1 MSKRPDTCNKK
12 ESKKNTTTCSQRCSK
27 DETSGKPEI
36 IWYSDPV
43 GPNETIVI
51 NGYAFSADCKVE
63 LKRLTDKQNNRPIE
77 VGLDPL
83 VVTPD
88 SIKVVVPENWKQ
100 GIYSCKVTNGS
111 DCSREV
117 LVNAPDIWWQQGD
130 AGVNTACQGG
140 WLRLQGKC
148 LAFDSELQVKLMS
161 ESTEISL
168 EIKSFSKYS
177 IEVSIPENIK
187 PGQYNL
193 VYSNGYGG
201 KRGFVTVEGIIIQ
214 PQKKC
219 EKVISVLD
227 YGADPSGKKDSTTA
241 VIEVLEQLGG
251 FGGGVVYFPSGR
263 YRIDSILRSGY
274 FIKTSLKIPQNVT
287 LRGESME
294 LVSLWWP
301 DQEKPLPSL
310 IEGGSDFTI
319 EDLTIYT
326 QGKHSSIIT
335 GESNVTINRVRIRA
349 NCYYMTN
356 NNGQHHHG
364 RVVDVDFS
372 DTSLGSAFVIWG
384 DNLKITD
391 CDIYTSNIC
400 FDIRH
405 CHGGYIANNTVM
417 SKNFFFLSG
426 CSEFIFEKNKFT
438 GNQLTSGG
446 SNFALHFGARVC
458 KHTYLAHNSISHIYG
473 GDHEAFTLDG
483 HGNSYLG
490 GIKNVDGNRITLSGN
505 WFPKIKDR
513 AYLDD
518 SQGVALFIIE
528 GKGRGQY
535 RWIEDYKNLDIT
547 LDSPWLV
554 EPDENSIVSVS
565 AFNGRHLIIGNT
577 MSDTGT
583 AVQLYPPNYEC
594 IVAENRSYRAS
605 NINCMSRLRKD
616 KKNESIWIELSWYN
630 QFLDNEIVEGNC
642 WGGGCTE
649 VDRWIGGETCLN
661 VWAMQLHYYTDKH
674 GEGQGGF
681 VSDEVVKD
689 MLKEKSVRAISIPLS
704 LFTIIRRHKIHNN
717 SSIRIRSRVSETL
730 IENCEISNS
739 ARGIRVDSE
748 LDFETPKGLGQL
760 FDFDPS
766 DSDKIKVFRFL
777 SPDKLLMR
785 NNKFTNVKTEY
796 CGNALHLNTIKQ
808 C

>member
-1 MSKRPDTCNKK
+1 MKTKAPAKK
-12 ESKKNTTTCSQRCSK
+12 ISSH
-27 DETSGKPEI
+27 KPEI

-51 NGYAFSADCKVE
+51 NGDAFSTDCRVQ
-63 LKRLTDKQNNRPIE
+63 LKRLADNKNDK
-77 VGLDPL
+77 VVAKTLDPL
-83 VVTPD
+83 VATEQ
-88 SIKVVVPENWKQ
+88 SIKVVVPKGWDQ
-100 GIYSCKVTNGS
+100 GIYSCQVENG
-111 DCSREV
+111 DKISREV

-130 AGVNTACQGG
+130 EGVDTSRQGG

-148 LAFDSELQVKLMS
+148 LAFDREPQVKLVS
-161 ESTEISL
+161 GNKGIPLKVE
-168 EIKSFSKYS
+168 KYS
-177 IEVSIPENIK
+177 NYSVEVAIPGDIK
-187 PGQYNL
+187 PGDFKL
-193 VYSNGYGG
+193 TYSNGYGSELG
-201 KRGFVTVEGIIIQ
+201 VVER
-214 PQKKC
+214 
-219 EKVISVLD
+219 EKVTILAKKELEKQKVINVLD
-227 YGADPSGKKDSTTA
+227 YGADPSGKKDSTLAIVA
-241 VIEVLEQLGG
+241 VIEHLGG
-251 FGGGVVYFPSGR
+251 FGGGVVYFPAGR

-301 DQEKPLPSL
+301 DQEEPLPAL
-310 IEGGSDFTI
+310 IEGSNDFTV

-356 NNGQHHHG
+356 NNGQRHHE
-364 RVVDVDFS
+364 RIVDVDFS

-384 DNLKITD
+384 SNLKITN

-405 CHGGYIANNTVM
+405 CHGGYIASNTVM

-426 CSEFIFEKNKFT
+426 CSEFIFEGNKFT
-438 GNQLTSGG
+438 GNQLTTGG

-458 KHTYLAHNSISHIYG
+458 RHTYLAHNSISHIYG

-490 GIKNVDGNRITLSGN
+490 GVKNVKDNKLSLSGSWYKN
-505 WFPKIKDR
+505 VKQKGYM
-513 AYLDD
+513 AD
-518 SQGVALFIIE
+518 SQGVALFIVE
-528 GKGRGQY
+528 GKGRGQH
-535 RWIEDYKNLDIT
+535 RWIESYKGKDIT

-565 AFNGRHLIIGNT
+565 AFNGRHLIIGNE

-583 AVQLYPPNYEC
+583 AVQLYPPNHEC
-594 IVAENRSYRAS
+594 IVAENKTSRAS
-605 NINCMSRLRKD
+605 NMNCLSRLRKD
-616 KKNESIWIELSWYN
+616 KVNGAIGIELSWYN
-630 QFLDNEIVEGNC
+630 QFLDNEIIEGNC

-661 VWAMQLHYYTDKH
+661 IWAPQMHFFTDEH
-674 GEGQGGF
+674 GSGQGGF

-689 MLKEKSVRAISIPLS
+689 VLKEKTTRSISIPLS
-704 LFTIIRRHKIHNN
+704 LFSIIRRHKIHNN

-730 IENCEISNS
+730 IENCEIRNS
-739 ARGIRVDSE
+739 ARGIRIDAE
-748 LDFETPKGLGQL
+748 YKYDMPTDLGQL
-760 FDFDPS
+760 FDFDPEPEQTEVL
-766 DSDKIKVFRFL
+766 KFL
-777 SPDKLLMR
+777 IPDKLLIR
-785 NNKFTNVKTEY
+785 NNKFENVQQKY
-796 CGNALHLNTIKQ
+796 CGNAIKEIDPELIIQ
-808 C
+808 

>member
-1 MSKRPDTCNKK
+1 MLR
-12 ESKKNTTTCSQRCSK
+12 K
-27 DETSGKPEI
+27 DEATKATPLSSNKLQRMEKANSPEI
-36 IWYSDPV
+36 IWFSDPV
-43 GPNETIVI
+43 EPNETIVI
-51 NGYAFSADCKVE
+51 NGDSFSSDCKIE
-63 LKRLTDKQNNRPIE
+63 LKRLVDRNNDDVLE
-77 VGLDPL
+77 ATLAPL
-83 VVTPD
+83 VVTD
-88 SIKVVVPENWKQ
+88 GSIKVVVPAKWTQ
-100 GIYSCKVTNGS
+100 GIYSCKVINK
-111 DCSREV
+111 DRCSREV

-130 AGVNTACQGG
+130 GGVNVASQGG

-148 LAFDSELQVKLMS
+148 LSFGSEPQVELIGEGK
-161 ESTEISL
+161 EFSL
-168 EIKSFSKYS
+168 KIKNFSKYS
-177 IEVSIPENIK
+177 IEVLIPENIK

-193 VYSNGYGG
+193 KYSNGYGG
-201 KRGFVTVEGIIIQ
+201 KQGFVTIENIIIQ
-214 PQKKC
+214 SKKKC
-219 EKVISVLD
+219 EKVISVLE

-241 VIEVLEQLGG
+241 VIGVLEQLGG
-251 FGGGVVYFPSGR
+251 FGGGVVYFPPGR

-274 FIKTSLKIPQNVT
+274 FIKTPLKIPQNVT

-301 DQEKPLPSL
+301 DQEQPLTSL
-310 IEGGSDFTI
+310 IEGGSDFTV

-356 NNGQHHHG
+356 NSGKHHHG
-364 RVVDVDFS
+364 RVVDIDFS

-384 DNLKITD
+384 DNLKITN

-490 GIKNVDGNRITLSGN
+490 GIKDIDGNKITLSGN
-505 WFPKIKDR
+505 WFPKINDR
-513 AYLDD
+513 AYLAD

-535 RWIEDYKNLDIT
+535 RWIEDYQNLDIT

-594 IVAENRSYRAS
+594 IVAENKSCRAS
-605 NINCMSRLRKD
+605 NMNCMSRLRKD
-616 KKNESIWIELSWYN
+616 RKNESIWIELSWYN

-642 WGGGCTE
+642 WGGGSTE

-661 VWAMQLHYYTDKH
+661 IWAMQMHYYTDQH

-689 MLKEKSVRAISIPLS
+689 ILKEKSKRVISIPLS
-704 LFTIIRRHKIHNN
+704 LFTVIRRHKIHNN

-730 IENCEISNS
+730 IENCELHNS
-739 ARGIRVDSE
+739 VRGIRVDSE
-748 LDFETPKGLGQL
+748 LNFETPKGLGQL
-760 FDFDPS
+760 FDFDPE
-766 DSDKIKVFRFL
+766 DPEKIKVFRFL
-777 SPDKLLMR
+777 SPDNLLMR
-785 NNKFTNVKTEY
+785 NNKFNNVQTMY
-796 CGNALHLNTIKQ
+796 CGNALNLETIKIVENEH
-808 C
+808 